1 MKFENLL
8 NPHWDQYDEETKTF
22 QLKRDGGLFALLNDA
37 ILKTILLELNNFKVE
52 RIKIV
57 GGTYIRNFD
66 LFPELFETKEQEI
79 NFSHLSDETKE
90 NFLKN
95 CNTSFTGISNN
106 PKSLDFNITNQIISK
121 FFNPSEHVVDWYR
134 KFLLYLNVDL
144 KNLIFIWARKTD
156 KVSETS
162 VPDVWEYK
170 KILDRVD
177 KKNKKI
183 LLQTDDITVLNE
195 FKNSQIQF
203 ITLPHI
209 KTNTDGKRPFHVNL
223 CDIPDKEFEK
233 ENGITKI
240 EHLRQMVALSLI
252 SKNAGLSI
260 LYPGNPT
267 TFIPLLKG
275 STDNCLLFK
284 NGYNLF

>member
-1 MKFENLL
+1 MKFESLL
-8 NPHWDQYDEETKTF
+8 NPYWNHYDEETKTF

-37 ILKTILLELNNFKVE
+37 ILKTILLELNGFKVDKLE
-52 RIKIV
+52 IE
-57 GGTYIRNFD
+57 GETYIRNFN
-66 LFPELFETKEQEI
+66 LFPELFEIKKLEI
-79 NFSHLSDETKE
+79 DFSKLSEDSKQM
-90 NFLKN
+90 FLKN
-95 CNTSFTGISNN
+95 SSSSYTGISNN
-106 PKSLDFNITNQIISK
+106 PKTLDFQITNQVISK
-121 FFNPSEHVVDWYR
+121 FFNPNEHVIEWYK
-134 KFLLYLNVDL
+134 KFVLFLNVEL

-156 KVSETS
+156 KVTETT

-170 KILDRVD
+170 KILDRID
-177 KKNKKI
+177 TKNKKI
-183 LLQTDDITVLNE
+183 LLQTDDLTVLNE
-195 FKNSQIQF
+195 FKNSEIKF
-203 ITLPHI
+203 ITLPYI
-209 KTNTDGKRPFHVNL
+209 KSNTDGKIPFHVNL

-233 ENGITKI
+233 QNGVTKI